1 MRRLKDLYENG
12 NPVLSDSFDRVVAEI
27 YIKKQQRG
35 YKTFLFCGCEPGVGT
50 TTIAINVAIA
60 MANAGWK
67 TLLIDADLRKVG
79 KHKRLNNNQDE
90 VEVGFSDYLN
100 GAAEDLDEIICNTN
114 YKSLD
119 YLESGSSAY
128 NVISVLCAAS
138 MKGMLAK
145 LKEEYDYIIID
156 APSIATGIDASVL
169 ATEADS
175 IVLVTAHLSGQIRMV
190 SEAKKKMDRVGA
202 DISGI
207 IVNRIGIKEYRKVM
221 KNYDYFRKKRYITK
235 KRRRKGN

>member
-1 MRRLKDLYENG
+1 MKRVKNLYENE

-27 YIKKQQRG
+27 YIKKQQKG

-79 KHKRLNNNQDE
+79 KHKRLNNDQE
-90 VEVGFSDYLN
+90 EVGFSDYLN
-100 GAAEDLDEIICNTN
+100 GSVDELDSIICNTN

-119 YLESGSSAY
+119 YLESGSDGH
-128 NVISVLCAAS
+128 NVISVLCAAT
-138 MKGMLAK
+138 MKGMLTE
-145 LKEEYDYIIID
+145 LKEKYDYIIID
-156 APSIATGIDASVL
+156 TTSIATGIDASVL

-175 IVLVTAHLSGQIRMV
+175 IVLVTTHQSGLIKMV
-190 SEAKKKMDRVGA
+190 SEAKRKMDQVGA
-202 DISGI
+202 DVSGI
-207 IVNRIGIKEYRKVM
+207 IVNRIAIKEYRKVM
-221 KNYDYFRKKRYITK
+221 KNYDYFTKTRYITRK
-235 KRRRKGN
+235 RKGK